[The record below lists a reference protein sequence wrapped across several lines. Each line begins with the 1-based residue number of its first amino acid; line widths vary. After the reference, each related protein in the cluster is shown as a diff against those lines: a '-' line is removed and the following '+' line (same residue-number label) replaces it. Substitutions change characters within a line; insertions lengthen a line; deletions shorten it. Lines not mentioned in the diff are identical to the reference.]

1 MAKQAVRQSP
11 ARVDE
16 VDLEPYLHPEPIVVV
31 ISGTSGAGKDAT
43 IKRLQA
49 MGCPIHFVVTATT
62 RPRRPAEVEGVD
74 YIFCQPAEFER
85 MIERGE
91 LLEYAQVY
99 GEYKGIPREQVERG
113 LASGLDVV
121 LRVDVQG
128 AAKLRELMPEAVFVF
143 LTASSEEELIRR
155 LKARKTESTEELQ
168 RRLATA
174 RAEMREIV
182 HFDYVVVN
190 PDGELDRTANRIL
203 AIMEAE
209 KARVRP
215 EPVRRH
221 RRLALTSAGAPHR
234 VEHD

>member
-1 MAKQAVRQSP
+1 MAKTEAVGESP
-11 ARVDE
+11 ARIDE

-31 ISGTSGAGKDAT
+31 ISGTSGAGKDAA

-49 MGCPIHFVVTATT
+49 RGCPIHFVVTATT
-62 RPRRPAEVEGVD
+62 RPRRPTEVDGVD

-85 MIERGE
+85 LIERGE
-91 LLEYAQVY
+91 LLEYARVY

-128 AAKLRELMPEAVFVF
+128 AARLRELMPEAVFIF

-155 LKARKTESTEELQ
+155 LKARKTEAREALQ

-182 HFDYVVVN
+182 LFAYVVVN
-190 PDGELDRTANRIL
+190 PDSQLDRTVNRIL

-215 EPVRRH
+215 GRARR
-221 RRLALTSAGAPHR
+221 
-234 VEHD
+234 